1 MLEATWSTSYL
12 LVLKI
17 IAESKPSSFMDVD
30 IARFC
35 SIGVLGISSHKPADR
50 HIERMDFGKILY
62 HLILT
67 CF

>member
-1 MLEATWSTSYL
+1 MLEATWSASYL

-17 IAESKPSSFMDVD
+17 IAESKPSFMDVD

-62 HLILT
+62 YLILT